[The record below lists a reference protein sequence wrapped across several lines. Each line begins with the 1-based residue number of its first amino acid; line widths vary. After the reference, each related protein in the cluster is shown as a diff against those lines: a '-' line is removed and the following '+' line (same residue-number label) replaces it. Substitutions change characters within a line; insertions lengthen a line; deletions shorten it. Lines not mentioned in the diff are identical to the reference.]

1 VNGSASHPDC
11 RAAHDAGMVTGQRCV
26 DGKSNEITAILLL
39 LETLA
44 LEGTIVTI
52 DTMGTRKIIAQA
64 TLGKKADYFLLRKET
79 KAPSMMM

>member
-1 VNGSASHPDC
+1 
-11 RAAHDAGMVTGQRCV
+11 MVTGQRCV

-52 DTMGTRKIIAQA
+52 DTMGTRKIIA